1 MRMRQFIYAIG
12 TVSIL
17 SLFSPPLHAAENSSH
32 WGQRDELFEQAL
44 KEDGEAYDEAT
55 EKLMNAAEKRQL
67 LKFFKPKANKGK
79 RSRLLAT
86 ILVHRLSM
94 SPEERN
100 ELLSLNRTD
109 IRPGSAYARA
119 TGQGLWGREGW
130 AVAKKLERWN
140 AIPLV
145 IEWMWKHKHVEN
157 KVPFDEI
164 VWVVDGHRSDNESAD
179 GEWEG
184 EPPLHE
190 RFDHTWRGVVA
201 ELCPTENR
209 HESLM
214 WVALWETLLEE
225 GKADEETIEF
235 YIYQLSSMYSRRSI
249 SIIFSLWL
257 EKHQQGDK
265 DIPRVRR
272 MLQFVAPML
281 TRQDVELIRKLRQAI
296 KSRGADRSAIFHIDK
311 VLGYVENDD
320 KLSITTGT
328 FVHELPYSP
337 TKVVKRRWLYL
348 HDHGKFPEM
357 KDAITDEEEL
367 TWSIEKVTG
376 LHVDEK
382 KRLREQFVATQE
394 GAKDGEPHAQ
404 FELGELYWRGIGVEH
419 SYEKARRWY
428 LKAAEQGHD
437 KAMVRIGYMY
447 AYGLGGEHRHDEV
460 KEWYKKAGDKG
471 NLWGR
476 HLYKEWSKHH

>member
-1 MRMRQFIYAIG
+1 M
-12 TVSIL
+12 
-17 SLFSPPLHAAENSSH
+17 
-32 WGQRDELFEQAL
+32 
-44 KEDGEAYDEAT
+44 
-55 EKLMNAAEKRQL
+55 
-67 LKFFKPKANKGK
+67 
-79 RSRLLAT
+79 
-86 ILVHRLSM
+86 
-94 SPEERN
+94 
-100 ELLSLNRTD
+100 
-109 IRPGSAYARA
+109 
-119 TGQGLWGREGW
+119 
-130 AVAKKLERWN
+130 AKKLERWN

-157 KVPFDEI
+157 TVPFDE
-164 VWVVDGHRSDNESAD
+164 VLLVLDGHRSDNQPAN

-184 EPPLHE
+184 EPPLNDL
-190 RFDHTWRGVVA
+190 FDDLWWGVLD
-201 ELCPTENR
+201 ELCPAENR

-225 GKADEETIEF
+225 EKVDKETIKF
-235 YIYQLSSMYSRRSI
+235 CIYKLSWMYSSRRI
-249 SIIFSLWL
+249 PIIFSLWL
-257 EKHQQGDK
+257 EKHQQNDT
-265 DIPRVRR
+265 DIPRFLH

-281 TRQDVELIRKLRQAI
+281 TRQDVKLLRKLRQGI
-296 KSRGADRSAIFHIDK
+296 ESRGADRMTIFRIDK
-311 VLGYVENDD
+311 VLGHFENDEE
-320 KLSITTGT
+320 LSSRTGM
-328 FVHELPYSP
+328 FPSYLPIHISKP
-337 TKVVKRRWLYL
+337 FLKRWLYL
-348 HDHGKFPEM
+348 DDHGKFPEM
-357 KDAITDEEEL
+357 KDAITDGEEL

-394 GAKDGEPHAQ
+394 GAKEGEPHAQ

-437 KAMVRIGYMY
+437 EAMVRIGYMY